1 MKQEDMELKYKDDSI
16 ELWAHKFHPGW
27 DLKVRPAANVVPVTP
42 DGKIVIMSEFKE
54 DQSRSILGFP
64 GGMIE
69 DGESAAEGATR
80 EAAEEL
86 GLVVKN
92 LVEFSSV
99 RTGFPDTTVTYFLG
113 SIVGKTERKDWEVID
128 EVREVTLEELY
139 DLAFD
144 GKISDPRQV
153 VAILALKKQLESGEL
168 HLPIGS

>member
-27 DLKVRPAANVVPVTP
+27 DLKVRPAANVLPVTA
-42 DGKIVIMSEFKE
+42 DGKIVLMSEFKE
-54 DQSRSILGFP
+54 DQGRSVLGFP

-69 DGESAAEGATR
+69 NGESAAEAAAR

-86 GLVVKN
+86 GMVVKD

-113 SIVGKTERKDWEVID
+113 LVAGTTERKDWEVID
-128 EVREVTLEELY
+128 EVREVSPAELFE
-139 DLAFD
+139 LAFD

-153 VAILALKKQLESGEL
+153 VAILALKKQLESGTL
-168 HLPIGS
+168 KLPIAS